1 MLQLWFYSK
10 ENLCL
15 AFPYHINLCFR
26 KQCREEKT
34 KESFNPH
41 LETNSHNSVFMV
53 KDSEWSGCLLC
64 MPADG
69 DHEEG
74 L

>member
-10 ENLCL
+10 ENLRL
-15 AFPYHINLCFR
+15 VFPYHPNLCFR
-26 KQCREEKT
+26 KQCREEKI
-34 KESFNPH
+34 KENFNPL
-41 LETNSHNSVFMV
+41 LETNSSNNVFMV
-53 KDSEWSGCLLC
+53 KDSESSGCLC
-64 MPADG
+64 MPGDG